1 MPQLPK
7 VALAVVT
14 RADPGG
20 LKVFGLTGGIGSGK
34 STVAQLFAAQ
44 GVPVVDADAL
54 AREMVVPGAPANADI
69 AAAWPEAIAAD
80 GTIDRKRL
88 GDIVF
93 KDATARTR
101 LEAILH
107 PRIAAA
113 AAARLA
119 ALAAQGHQLALYEA
133 TLLVESGRW
142 RDFDGLIVVTA
153 SSETQIARSM
163 ARDQLSRSQAEAR
176 LRAQLPTEEKVRVA
190 THVIDN
196 DGDRAATEAQVD
208 ALLARLRQQ
217 LR

>member
-1 MPQLPK
+1 
-7 VALAVVT
+7 LAVVT

-34 STVAQLFAAQ
+34 STVAQLFAAR

-54 AREMVVPGAPANADI
+54 AREVVVPGAPANADI

-93 KDATARTR
+93 KDATARAR

-119 ALAAQGHQLALYEA
+119 ALAAEGHRLALYEA

-142 RDFDGLIVVTA
+142 REFDGLIVVTA
-153 SSETQIARSM
+153 SNETQIARAM

-176 LRAQLPTEEKVRVA
+176 LRAQLPTGDKVRVA

-196 DGDRAATEAQVD
+196 DGSRAATEAQVD

>member
-1 MPQLPK
+1 
-7 VALAVVT
+7 LAVVT

-34 STVAQLFAAQ
+34 STVAQLFDAR

-54 AREMVVPGAPANADI
+54 AREVVVPGAPANADI

-93 KDATARTR
+93 KDATARAR

-119 ALAAQGHQLALYEA
+119 ALAAEGHRLALYEA

-142 RDFDGLIVVTA
+142 REFDGLIVVTA
-153 SSETQIARSM
+153 SNETQIARAM

-176 LRAQLPTEEKVRVA
+176 LRAQLPTEDKVRVA

-196 DGDRAATEAQVD
+196 DGSRAATEAQVD